1 MWRGRSW
8 TPVIGAAEPAT
19 GRFLSI
25 VAGRLDAA
33 WFGLF
38 LALLAAEYAGERVVL
53 VVDRAGW
60 HTARALAVPP
70 NIVLWFLPP
79 HAPELNPLE
88 QVWAWL
94 RAKHTRGRLF
104 TELDRLVDGL
114 CAALSQ
120 LADDPA
126 RVRSLTGRPHAK
138 PSP

>member
-70 NIVLWFLPP
+70 NVVLWFLPP

-88 QVWAWL
+88 QVWGWL

-104 TELDRLVDGL
+104 TELDRLVDDL
-114 CAALSQ
+114 CAALNQ

-126 RVRSLTGRPHAK
+126 RVRSLTDRPHAK
-138 PSP
+138 PSS